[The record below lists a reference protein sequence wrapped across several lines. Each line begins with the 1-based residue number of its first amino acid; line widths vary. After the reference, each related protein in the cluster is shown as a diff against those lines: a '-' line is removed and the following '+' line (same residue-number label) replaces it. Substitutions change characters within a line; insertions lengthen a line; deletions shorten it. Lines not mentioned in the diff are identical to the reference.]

1 MQTAKGLGRSFP
13 VLQVPMLDELKFGVA
28 DSLTHAENVLYMAAH
43 ALQKPTQYQH
53 ILHCIT
59 QHFAHSTRC
68 MYCALVG
75 CCVRLPTL
83 QFAEAY
89 PEVAAEREQDKLNVR
104 FPGGESYLDLFK
116 RLE

>member
-28 DSLTHAENVLYMAAH
+28 DSLTHAEVRHCFVSYTAAL
-43 ALQKPTQYQH
+43 AK
-53 ILHCIT
+53 
-59 QHFAHSTRC
+59 
-68 MYCALVG
+68 
-75 CCVRLPTL
+75 
-83 QFAEAY
+83 
-89 PEVAAEREQDKLNVR
+89 VAAEREQDKLNVR